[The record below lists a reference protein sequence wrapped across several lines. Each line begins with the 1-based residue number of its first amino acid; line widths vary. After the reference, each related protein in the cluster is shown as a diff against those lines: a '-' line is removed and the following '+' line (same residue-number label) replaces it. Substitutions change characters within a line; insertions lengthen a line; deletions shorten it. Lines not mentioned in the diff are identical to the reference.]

1 MPEDS
6 LSEVGAALLML
17 CPHCCYMENVFQVWR
32 YEVARCYH
40 AAAKSKSHRLAEK
53 RKEGNEASLLTME
66 RLKVGRPAM

>member
-1 MPEDS
+1 
-6 LSEVGAALLML
+6 
-17 CPHCCYMENVFQVWR
+17 MENVFQVWR